1 MNDKTPSNFSNHDE
15 WLSYVREN
23 ISAAGQSYALA
34 CGRTELFKSF
44 YQVRN
49 QKFPVEFAEELKR
62 IHTLREPD
70 RTTNLEFLNGQIFS
84 SLTEFLFNQAQ
95 PKVVSAD
102 SDMPTLPRQQ
112 VQKLLNYLTG
122 NNPYFTLWAVY
133 KTGIRVNL
141 DAESFE
147 NYLSRELGPGSEDDI
162 VFARAMAELDKL
174 LLYLH
179 DRNLPLPKYF
189 FERCRLLHYLRGPGR
204 MLQTRA
210 LLNTLAA
217 EIEAC
222 ASA

>member
-15 WLSYVREN
+15 WLSDVREN
-23 ISAAGQSYALA
+23 ISSTWQCYALA

-49 QKFPVEFAEELKR
+49 QTFPVEFAEELQR
-62 IHTLREPD
+62 IHTLREPE
-70 RTTNLEFLNGQIFS
+70 RTTDLESLNGQIFS

-95 PKVVSAD
+95 PKVFDAD
-102 SDMPTLPRQQ
+102 SDMPTFPRQK
-112 VQKLLNYLTG
+112 VQKLLNHLIG
-122 NNPYFTLWAVY
+122 NNPYFALWAVY
-133 KTGIRVNL
+133 KTGIGANL
-141 DAESFE
+141 DAESWE
-147 NYLSRELGPGSEDDI
+147 NYLSRELGPGREDDI

-174 LLYLH
+174 LLYFH
-179 DRNLPLPKYF
+179 DRNFPLPKYF

-222 ASA
+222 AST